1 MPQYSNPIVN
11 LSIEMGLSKS
21 EALKMARMTSQVS
34 NTLENVQR
42 KTAIKN
48 YFESDEFKHHLG
60 NLKSKRKEGI

>member
-1 MPQYSNPIVN
+1 MTKYANPIVN

-21 EALKMARMTSQVS
+21 EALKMARMSSQLV

-42 KTAIKN
+42 QTAIKN